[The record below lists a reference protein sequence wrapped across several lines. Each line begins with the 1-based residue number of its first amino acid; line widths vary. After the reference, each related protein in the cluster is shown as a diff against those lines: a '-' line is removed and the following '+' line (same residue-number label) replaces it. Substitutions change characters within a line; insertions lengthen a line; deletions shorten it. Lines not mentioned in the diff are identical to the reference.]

1 MPLVLYPKYA
11 GFIAVYAI
19 IFLTVGVSAA
29 RVLDELFPKFNE
41 NDNKNENKGKF
52 RYYIEVIIQIAL
64 IALVTY
70 LFREIVHFLFAR
82 VKSINKHMYGKPDK
96 FAALIIA
103 PTMFAAQPNL
113 INKIKYI
120 WNV

>member
-1 MPLVLYPKYA
+1 MSQVLYPKYA

-19 IFLTVGVSAA
+19 IFLTIGVSAA
-29 RVLDELFPKFNE
+29 KVLDELFPKFNE
-41 NDNKNENKGKF
+41 NDKENKGKF
-52 RYYIEVIIQIAL
+52 RYYIEAIIQIAM

-70 LFREIVHFLFAR
+70 LFREIIHFVFAR
-82 VKSINKHMYGKPDK
+82 VKGIKKHMYGNPDR

>member
-1 MPLVLYPKYA
+1 MTQVLYPKYA
-11 GFIAVYAI
+11 GFIVMYAVL
-19 IFLTVGVSAA
+19 FLTIGVSAA
-29 RVLDELFPKFNE
+29 RLLDELFPKFNE
-41 NDNKNENKGKF
+41 NDKENKGKF
-52 RYYIEVIIQIAL
+52 RYYIEVIIQISM

-70 LFREIVHFLFAR
+70 LFREVTHFLFTR
-82 VKSINKHMYGKPDK
+82 VKGINKHMYGKPDK